1 MICCQQMFQA
11 LLLLLRILFHEF
23 QPFSLLC
30 IFDVT
35 GDDKG
40 ASFVNMQC
48 MRKRF
53 FYNDVSH

>member
-23 QPFSLLC
+23 RPLSLLC

-35 GDDKG
+35 GADKG

-53 FYNDVSH
+53 FL